1 MSAIDQK
8 DMDFSAAGQE
18 HIGLPEGSRK
28 PFHEMLAQLLMATTE
43 ESDLELLKWI
53 VGETVIPDNHDEI
66 VRIIDM
72 KKLQVISPWWEDIK
86 MAVLD
91 QKAEAEAQKAEE
103 ANKATD
109 ADKVAALVAVI
120 NKMLK
125 HIPPGLVG
133 EQAVA
138 MGRFFLRFQELS
150 GRAQRAKTIQ
160 EIQQVLTELK

>member
-1 MSAIDQK
+1 MSVI
-8 DMDFSAAGQE
+8 E
-18 HIGLPEGSRK
+18 RK
-28 PFHEMLAQLLMATTE
+28 PFHEVLAQFLAE
-43 ESDLELLKWI
+43 EDFGKYTGLSAVRYFAERAI
-53 VGETVIPDNHDEI
+53 IPDGHDAI
-66 VRIIDM
+66 AKAAGMQKGRI
-72 KKLQVISPWWEDIK
+72 SR
-86 MAVLD
+86 LD
-91 QKAEAEAQKAEE
+91 GDAINDLCTIESAARNEQRRVQAQKAEE